1 MSLRRCPLWA
11 AYWLVA
17 GYDGEHLVRLAGLH
31 GDDPH
36 DVRDALPA
44 ALLDCGAEMPR
55 SDLAAA
61 AVVFTQ
67 LARMHIEGLA
77 GPQRVGQKTEE
88 VLIRCGYAKSIIAL
102 PLGRLYYIADEWDVG
117 WGRANGEPARIV
129 RDACEDRLRA
139 RTQVD
144 QLRRGFRRFCHAARG
159 GNRSAG

>member
-1 MSLRRCPLWA
+1 
-11 AYWLVA
+11 
-17 GYDGEHLVRLAGLH
+17 
-31 GDDPH
+31 
-36 DVRDALPA
+36 LPA